1 MHEMQMFKPLD
12 HEDTALVGWGVTAL
26 FASADGGGEDTE
38 RRLAGLGVV
47 VVIQGGLYDM
57 LAEVLDDP
65 RGADLLVMDCDT
77 IGGLDAGRR
86 AFCILADA
94 KVRMPVILISSDCV
108 EQTFPVARE
117 APFMLRAPLSVIALR
132 LALEAAFPSVLNA
145 AAPLIVQ
152 AGH

>member
-1 MHEMQMFKPLD
+1 MQMFKPLV
-12 HEDTALVGWGVTAL
+12 HADTALVGWGVTAL
-26 FASADGGGEDTE
+26 LASNGAEGADTQQ
-38 RRLAGLGVV
+38 RLAGLGVV
-47 VVIQGGLYDM
+47 VATQGGLYDV

-86 AFCILADA
+86 AFCILMDA
-94 KVRMPVILISSDCV
+94 KVRMPVILISSDCA

-132 LALEAAFPSVLNA
+132 LALEAAFPSVLHA
-145 AAPLIVQ
+145 IGPQPLQ
-152 AGH
+152 